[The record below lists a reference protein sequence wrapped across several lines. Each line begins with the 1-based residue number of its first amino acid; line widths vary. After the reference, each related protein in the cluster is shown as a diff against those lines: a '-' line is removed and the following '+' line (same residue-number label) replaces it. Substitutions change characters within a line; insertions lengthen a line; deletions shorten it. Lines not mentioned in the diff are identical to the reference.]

1 MLYVSA
7 GSLYLFPYNHIEVID
22 KVEGSVFSDRD
33 PLVISSTDFVSCNCV
48 LNTSYYSIRKA
59 IWNHLNFTNF
69 I

>member
-33 PLVISSTDFVSCNCV
+33 PPGHL
-48 LNTSYYSIRKA
+48 LNG
-59 IWNHLNFTNF
+59 LCFL
-69 I
+69 